1 MNVIAKSALVRFWER
16 QPSGLPRKAAQAAM
30 TEWYTTASEASW
42 SHFDELRKTF
52 NSADYVA
59 DGKVVFDVGGN
70 KYRIVGLVAYRTKR
84 IFILF
89 VGTHAEYD
97 EVDVKKL

>member
-1 MNVIAKSALVRFWER
+1 MNVIAKSALVEFWNR
-16 QPSGLPRKAAQAAM
+16 QPSGLPQRTARAAM
-30 TEWYTTASEASW
+30 MEWYTTASDARW
-42 SHFDELRKTF
+42 DHFDDLKKTF

-84 IFILF
+84 IFVLF

-97 EVDVKKL
+97 RIDVKAL

>member
-1 MNVIAKSALVRFWER
+1 MNVIAKSALVEFWNR
-16 QPSGLPRKAAQAAM
+16 QPSGLPQKTARAAM
-30 TEWYTTASEASW
+30 MEWYTTASDARW
-42 SHFDELRKTF
+42 DHFDDLKKTF

-84 IFILF
+84 IFVLF
-89 VGTHAEYD
+89 VGTHGEYD
-97 EVDVKKL
+97 RIDVRAL